1 MNFLIGNVSTD
12 PEQRMSF
19 LAKLFAVDKNPEAGM
34 WYLLIAIFILS
45 AIVYNLGF
53 ARKLKPWQNVVI
65 YIMLFLGCIILNF
78 LAVFL
83 PVGES
88 LIIAAIVLGLYRY
101 RLHKERNQKVENRD

>member
-1 MNFLIGNVSTD
+1 MNFLIGNVSVD

-19 LAKLFAVDKNPEAGM
+19 LAKLFAVDKNPDGGM

-53 ARKLKPWQNVVI
+53 VRKIKPWQNVVI
-65 YIMLFLGCIILNF
+65 YIMLFIGCIILTF

-83 PVGES
+83 PIGES

-101 RLHKERNQKVENRD
+101 RLHKERKQTKVNKH